1 LRLILV
7 RHGETHWN
15 EEKRVQ
21 GGDADIELNDTGLE
35 QARRVAAF
43 LAREP
48 VTAVLSSPLQRARIT
63 AEIIAGRHSL
73 PVEVDERLRELRV
86 GELDGMSIAALNTTF
101 SQFLLQR
108 WQAGE
113 ASRLPND
120 ETFVQLQDRTWTVVQ
135 DLLQRANSV
144 CTNPGPSTEQTM
156 VVVSHFFVTL
166 AIILKALDL
175 PPDCFTRF
183 RVGLASVSIL
193 EFGDSITRLVT
204 FNDTSY

>member
-15 EEKRVQ
+15 EKRLVQ
-21 GGDADIELNDTGLE
+21 GGDADIELNDTGLA
-35 QARRVAAF
+35 QAEKLAAF
-43 LAREP
+43 LAAEP
-48 VTAVLSSPLQRARIT
+48 ITAVLSSPLQRARVT
-63 AEIIAGRHSL
+63 AGIIASRHGL

-113 ASRLPND
+113 ASRSPNG
-120 ETFVQLQDRTWTVVQ
+120 ETFVQLQDRTWAVVQ
-135 DLLQRANSV
+135 DLLRRHEPASAN
-144 CTNPGPSTEQTM
+144 PAPSTEPATVM
-156 VVVSHFFVTL
+156 VSHFFVTL

-175 PPDCFTRF
+175 PPDSFTRF
-183 RVGLASVSIL
+183 RVGLAGVSIL
-193 EFGDSITRLVT
+193 EFGDPITRLVT